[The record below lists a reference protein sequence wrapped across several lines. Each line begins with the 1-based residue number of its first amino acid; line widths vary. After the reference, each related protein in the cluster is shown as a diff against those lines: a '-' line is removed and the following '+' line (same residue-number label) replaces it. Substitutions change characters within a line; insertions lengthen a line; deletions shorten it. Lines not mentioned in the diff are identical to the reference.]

1 MVGPVYSRMWVDQ
14 ALKKSLG
21 HWKSYPH
28 KQRGVQPPYPETVVG
43 HLFESRAAEG
53 YLPGY

>member
-28 KQRGVQPPYPETVVG
+28 KQRGVPPYPETVVG
-43 HLFESRAAEG
+43 HLFESRSAEG